1 MRQLFAT
8 LFAFAFTGGFGINV
22 ATAQVAGINDARF
35 AVLIEKLALSTA
47 QQQKVSA
54 ILASYAENAA
64 NVREGLVKVQQN
76 IQSANLARLDAGDV
90 QRISR
95 EAGRL
100 SAAHTASLLNT
111 QRDFYALLTAEQRRK
126 YNEMRSEAVAQQ
138 AGGLLNK

>member
-8 LFAFAFTGGFGINV
+8 LFALAFAGGFGINV

-47 QQQKVSA
+47 QQEKVSA

-76 IQSANLARLDAGDV
+76 IQSANLARLDADDV
-90 QRISR
+90 LRISR

-111 QRDFYALLTAEQRRK
+111 QRGFYALLTVEQRRK

-138 AGGLLNK
+138 AGGLPNK